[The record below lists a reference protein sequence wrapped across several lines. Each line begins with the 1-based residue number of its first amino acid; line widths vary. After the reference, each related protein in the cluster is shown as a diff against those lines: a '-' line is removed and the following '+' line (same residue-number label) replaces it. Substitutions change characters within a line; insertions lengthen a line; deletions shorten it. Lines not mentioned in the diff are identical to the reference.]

1 MKKIEKNRQIIYDDR
16 EQCINIIYSGRI
28 SRRMSKIERRCPPY
42 EGGDPYLYLCFAEQ
56 DSEAVFPLL
65 EHLYR
70 RGIRIWYNV
79 ESTADM
85 GELNRQQERMNGAS
99 LVVLYLTDNV
109 REAGNKKNTLLYY
122 QQQGKPV
129 ISIDTDDGDNELSV
143 GLTEAAKHIDAQTV
157 RNAEEL
163 EAELIRTEGFS
174 QELIGDPPAAKNHFG
189 RAAAVILAIAL
200 LVAGVSYFGYKQYGW
215 FVTWL
220 PTPTPPP
227 AVTPEPEPVLVGNV
241 RGHLKTDLEAGM
253 SKGLTI
259 YVTTE
264 RKNARLSRLKEGL
277 AGELAG
283 QREAFR
289 EADEK
294 RAVRDAI
301 RKNLTAGL
309 KGSATPVII
318 DTVTF
323 DDEKLTEA
331 LRDALGGGM
340 ITTKALEQVTKL
352 KLEELPEDLSVLK
365 EKVPNLTTLIL
376 PTKTAKDALE
386 AVDGQYAI
394 ALAPEGEA
402 AQ

>member
-1 MKKIEKNRQIIYDDR
+1 
-16 EQCINIIYSGRI
+16 
-28 SRRMSKIERRCPPY
+28 MSKIERRCPPY
-42 EGGDPYLYLCFAEQ
+42 EGGDPYLYLCFAEK

-85 GELNRQQERMNGAS
+85 EELNRQQERMNGAS

-143 GLTEAAKHIDAQTV
+143 GLTGAAKHIDAKV
-157 RNAEEL
+157 IRDAEEL
-163 EAELIRTEGFS
+163 EAALIRTEGFT
-174 QELIGDPPAAKNHFG
+174 QELIGDPPKAKNHFG
-189 RAAAVILAIAL
+189 RAAAIILAVTL
-200 LVAGVSYFGYKQYGW
+200 LVAGVSYYGYKQYGW

-227 AVTPEPEPVLVGNV
+227 VVTPTPAPVLVGNV
-241 RGHLKTDLEAGM
+241 RENLERDLEAGL

-259 YVTTE
+259 YVTTQ
-264 RKNARLSRLKEGL
+264 RKNTQKSRLKEGL
-277 AGELAG
+277 AGGLAG
-283 QREAFR
+283 QRAAFR
-289 EADEK
+289 ELDAK
-294 RAVRDAI
+294 KALRASI
-301 RKNLTAGL
+301 RENLAAGL
-309 KGSATPVII
+309 KGSATPIII

-323 DDEKLTEA
+323 GDEKVTDA
-331 LRDALGGGM
+331 LRNAVGGSM

-352 KLEELPEDLSVLK
+352 KLEELPEDLSELK
-365 EKVPNLTTLIL
+365 EKVPNLTLLIL
-376 PTKTAKDALE
+376 PQEAAEKALD
-386 AVDGQYAI
+386 AVDGQYDI
-394 ALAPEGEA
+394 ALAPEGVA

>member
-1 MKKIEKNRQIIYDDR
+1 M
-16 EQCINIIYSGRI
+16 
-28 SRRMSKIERRCPPY
+28 
-42 EGGDPYLYLCFAEQ
+42 
-56 DSEAVFPLL
+56 FPLL

-85 GELNRQQERMNGAS
+85 EELNRQQERMNGAS

-143 GLTEAAKHIDAQTV
+143 GLTGAAKHIDAQAV
-157 RNAEEL
+157 RGAEEL
-163 EAELIRTEGFS
+163 EAALIRTEGFS
-174 QELIGDPPAAKNHFG
+174 QELIGDPPAIKNSFG
-189 RAAAVILAIAL
+189 KAAAVILAITL
-200 LVAGVSYFGYKQYGW
+200 LVAGISFYGYKVHGW

-220 PTPTPPP
+220 PTPTPTPV
-227 AVTPEPEPVLVGNV
+227 VTPTPAPVLVGNV
-241 RGHLKTDLEAGM
+241 RESLERDLEAGL

-264 RKNARLSRLKEGL
+264 HKNTQKSRLKEGL

-283 QREAFR
+283 QRAAFR
-289 EADEK
+289 ELEAK
-294 RAVRDAI
+294 KALRDSI
-301 RKNLTAGL
+301 RDNLAAGL

-323 DDEKLTEA
+323 EDEKLTDA
-331 LRDALGGGM
+331 LRSAVGGGM
-340 ITTKALEQVTKL
+340 ITTKALERVTKL
-352 KLEELPEDLSVLK
+352 RLEELPEDLSGLK
-365 EKVPNLTTLIL
+365 EKAPNLTMLIL
-376 PTKTAKDALE
+376 PQEAAKKALE
-386 AVDGQYAI
+386 AVEGQYDI